1 MDTPLAP
8 APQQH
13 HHHPSASTSPS
24 ASHHEGSGP
33 SSRRCLRGSGVRAV
47 RSARPPS
54 EQPVVRRE
62 EESEERPLPMQ
73 PEEEGFLQQL
83 QVAFTAPELPQAIY
97 QPYKTKATALMRD
110 FIMGFKTGTP
120 HSPFLKKKA
129 KKKK

>member
-1 MDTPLAP
+1 MKDPAP
-8 APQQH
+8 AVTG
-13 HHHPSASTSPS
+13 ASVDP
-24 ASHHEGSGP
+24 ASEL
-33 SSRRCLRGSGVRAV
+33 CAVRA
-47 RSARPPS
+47 PP

-73 PEEEGFLQQL
+73 PEPEEEGFLQQL

-120 HSPFLKKKA
+120 STPTPPS
-129 KKKK
+129 